1 MMTSTSNP
9 ATESTLDARVMVVD
23 DTVQNLRLVG
33 GILNDAGYDIVP
45 ATSGPQALDRVATA
59 MPDLI
64 LLDLMMPE
72 MDGLEVCRRLKA
84 QPATAQVPVIFLTA
98 SGEVDHLLEAFAA
111 GAVDYVTK
119 PFNAAELLARVRTHI
134 ELKRARETLV
144 QMNQRLRDLNDEKN
158 EFLGIAAHDLRS
170 PLNQIIGAAQIV
182 LADPA
187 LGTGD
192 SADMVNI
199 IRRAAE
205 HMNQLVVNLLDA
217 NAIERGEIKLNPVA
231 CDLGALT
238 ADVVAAHQSRAIAK
252 QQQLLLVP
260 PPEPLFLRADRDSLL
275 QVMDNLVSNAI
286 KYSPRG
292 KSVRVR
298 LSRHNGSVRGEVCDE
313 GPGLTAADQKRLFGK
328 FARLSPRP
336 TGGESSTGLGL
347 SIVKR
352 MVELQ
357 QGRVWCESAPGRGST
372 FIVEFPASGASSR
385 DRQE

>member
-1 MMTSTSNP
+1 MPTRP
-9 ATESTLDARVMVVD
+9 AIPQAAPDPCVLVVD
-23 DTVQNLRLVG
+23 DTIQNLRLVG
-33 GILNDAGYDIVP
+33 GILSDAGYDIMP
-45 ATSGPQALDRVATA
+45 ATSGAQALERVANLV
-59 MPDLI
+59 PDLI

-84 QPATAQVPVIFLTA
+84 SAATATVPVIFLTA
-98 SGEVDHLLEAFAA
+98 SGEVEHLLEAFAV

-119 PFNAAELLARVRTHI
+119 PFNGAELLARVRTHI
-134 ELKRARETLV
+134 ELKRAREALL
-144 QMNQRLRDLNDEKN
+144 QLNQRLRDLNDEKN

-170 PLNQIIGAAQIV
+170 PLNQIIGAAQLV

-187 LGTGD
+187 LAGGD
-192 SADMVNI
+192 SAEMVDI

-217 NAIERGEIKLNPVA
+217 NAIERGEMKLNPVA
-231 CDLGALT
+231 CDLGALA
-238 ADVVAAHQSRAIAK
+238 ADVVAAHHPRALAK
-252 QQQLLLVP
+252 QQSLLFTP
-260 PPEPLFLRADRDSLL
+260 PPAPILFRADRDSVI
-275 QVMDNLVSNAI
+275 QVIDNLVSNAI

-298 LSRHNGSVRGEVCDE
+298 VAERNGCVRGEVCDE

-328 FARLSPRP
+328 FARLSARP

-352 MVELQ
+352 MVEAQ
-357 QGRVWCESAPGRGST
+357 EGRVWCESEPGRGST
-372 FIVEFPASGASSR
+372 FIVEFPASAEAAR
-385 DRQE
+385 